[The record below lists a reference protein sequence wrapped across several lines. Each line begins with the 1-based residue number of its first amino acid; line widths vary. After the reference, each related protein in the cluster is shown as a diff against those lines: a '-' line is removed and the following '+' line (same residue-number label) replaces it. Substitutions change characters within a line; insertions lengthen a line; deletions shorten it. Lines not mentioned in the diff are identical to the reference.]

1 MQRPRTVQEY
11 VKLVD
16 DTIIEL
22 EELRDSAEYD
32 MESSAR
38 DMAFVEPILQAVRN
52 LRTNM
57 GDGSYSFA
65 NEDLPFMTMITGRY
79 AKIPCADMLVAINT
93 THRKGLDVED

>member
-22 EELRDSAEYD
+22 EELRESADYD
-32 MESSAR
+32 MESAAC
-38 DMAFVEPILQAVRN
+38 DMSYLEPIVQAVRD
-52 LRTNM
+52 LRASM
-57 GDGSYSFA
+57 GAGSYAFA
-65 NEDLPFMTMITGRY
+65 NQDLSFMAMITGRN
-79 AKIPCADMLVAINT
+79 AKLPCADMLVAINT